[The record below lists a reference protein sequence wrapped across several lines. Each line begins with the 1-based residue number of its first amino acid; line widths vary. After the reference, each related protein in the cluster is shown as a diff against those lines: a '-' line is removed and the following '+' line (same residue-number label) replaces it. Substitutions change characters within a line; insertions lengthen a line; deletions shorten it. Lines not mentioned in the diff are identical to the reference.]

1 MAASLRVTGLRVNG
15 RRLTAAALLLLAA
28 ACAPRS
34 QPPAAPPVTVP
45 PPGMHLWPNR
55 DVIQSACLND
65 LAATGA
71 EFELVA
77 QAEPGKDGCDL
88 VNGVKLLRLPDA
100 ALSRPV
106 ELTCPTALRFT
117 EFEREVLQ
125 PTARRMFGQPLIQVN
140 HAGGFTCRRMVGGG
154 GRLSEH
160 AHGRAI
166 DIWGFVLGD
175 GTKLSVTEQ
184 FRTRGGEGSYLREVS
199 RAACT
204 YFNVVLSPNANSDH
218 KDHFHWDIGR
228 WKQCSG

>member
-1 MAASLRVTGLRVNG
+1 M
-15 RRLTAAALLLLAA
+15 
-28 ACAPRS
+28 
-34 QPPAAPPVTVP
+34 
-45 PPGMHLWPNR
+45 WPNR

-77 QAEPGKDGCDL
+77 QAEPGKGGCDL
-88 VNGVKLLRLPDA
+88 VNGVKLVRLPDA

-106 ELTCPTALRFT
+106 ELTCPMALRVVQFA
-117 EFEREVLQ
+117 RDVLQ
-125 PTARRMFGQPLIQVN
+125 PTAQRMFGQPLVQVN
-140 HAGGFTCRRMVGGG
+140 HAGGFVCRRMVGGG

-166 DIWGFVLGD
+166 DIWGFELSD
-175 GTKLSVTEQ
+175 GTKLSVTQQ
-184 FRTRGGEGSYLREVS
+184 FRAQNGEGRYLREVS
-199 RAACT
+199 RAACN

-218 KDHFHWDIGR
+218 KDHLHWDIGR